1 MMIYTLEAISTGK
14 VEDLPYSTK
23 RPMRSALNKKRFA
36 GSMWLSN
43 TGFVEDEQEYKGH
56 GGPDKAVCLYSKKNY
71 SLWEQDVTVL
81 PEYAMFGENITVSD
95 LDEQDVHFGDQFKL
109 DDAVLEVSEIREPC
123 WKIQE
128 KYKIPNLIKRMSNSG
143 KTGFYLRV
151 LKEGY
156 VQEDSNLE
164 LLKYADNET
173 LLSVFDL
180 NEIYY
185 TDNKN
190 IERLAYAIKNPY
202 LTEERISKLERFLT
216 RAKKANNN

>member
-23 RPMRSALNKKRFA
+23 RPMRSALNKKKFT
-36 GSMWLSN
+36 GSMWLSK
-43 TGFVEDEQEYKGH
+43 TGFVEDEQEYKDH
-56 GGPDKAVCLYSKKNY
+56 GGPNKAVCLYSKKNY
-71 SLWEQDVTVL
+71 SLWEQDVSVL

-95 LDEQDVHFGDQFKL
+95 LDEKDVHFGDQFKL
-109 DDAVLEVSEIREPC
+109 GNAVLEVSEIREPC

-128 KYKIPNLIKRMSNSG
+128 KYKIPNLIKRMSTSG
-143 KTGFYLRV
+143 KTGFYFRV

-164 LLKYADNET
+164 LIKQANNET

-180 NEIYY
+180 NQIYY
-185 TDNKN
+185 SDNKN
-190 IERLAYAIKNPY
+190 IERLTYASKNPY

-216 RAKKANNN
+216 RAKKAEK

>member
-23 RPMRSALNKKRFA
+23 RTMRSALNKKKFA
-36 GSMWLSN
+36 GSMWLSK
-43 TGFVEDEQEYKGH
+43 TGFVEDEQEYKDH
-56 GGPDKAVCLYSKKNY
+56 GGPNKAVCLYSKKNY
-71 SLWEQDVTVL
+71 SLWEQDVSVL

-95 LDEQDVHFGDQFKL
+95 LDEKDVHFGDQFKL
-109 DDAVLEVSEIREPC
+109 GNAVLEVSEIREPC

-128 KYKIPNLIKRMSNSG
+128 KYKIPNLIKRMSTSG
-143 KTGFYLRV
+143 KTGFYFRV

-164 LLKYADNET
+164 LIKQANNET

-180 NEIYY
+180 NQIYY
-185 TDNKN
+185 SDNKN
-190 IERLAYAIKNPY
+190 IERLTYALKNPY

-216 RAKKANNN
+216 RAKKAKK

>member
-23 RPMRSALNKKRFA
+23 RPMRSALNKKKFA
-36 GSMWLSN
+36 GSMWLSKI
-43 TGFVEDEQEYKGH
+43 GFVEDEQEYKGH
-56 GGPDKAVCLYSKKNY
+56 GGPNKAVCLYSKKNY
-71 SLWEQDVTVL
+71 SLWEQDVSVL

-95 LDEQDVHFGDQFKL
+95 LDEKDVHFGDQFKL
-109 DDAVLEVSEIREPC
+109 GDAILEVSEIREPC

-128 KYKIPNLIKRMSNSG
+128 KYKIPNLIKRMSTSG
-143 KTGFYLRV
+143 KTGFYFRV

-164 LLKYADNET
+164 LIKQANNET

-180 NEIYY
+180 NQIYY
-185 TDNKN
+185 SDNKN
-190 IERLAYAIKNPY
+190 IERLTYALKNPY

-216 RAKKANNN
+216 RAKK

>member
-23 RPMRSALNKKRFA
+23 RPMRSALNKKKFA
-36 GSMWLSN
+36 GSMWLSK
-43 TGFVEDEQEYKGH
+43 TGFVEDEQEYKDH
-56 GGPDKAVCLYSKKNY
+56 GGPNKAVCLYSKKNY
-71 SLWEQDVTVL
+71 SLWEQDVSVL

-95 LDEQDVHFGDQFKL
+95 LDEKDVHFGDQFKL
-109 DDAVLEVSEIREPC
+109 GNAVLEVSEIREPC

-128 KYKIPNLIKRMSNSG
+128 KYKIPNLIKRMSTSG
-143 KTGFYLRV
+143 KTGFYFRV

-164 LLKYADNET
+164 LIKQANNET

-180 NEIYY
+180 NQIYY
-185 TDNKN
+185 SDNKN
-190 IERLAYAIKNPY
+190 IERLTYALKNPY

-216 RAKKANNN
+216 RAEKAKK

>member
-23 RPMRSALNKKRFA
+23 RPMRSALNKKKFA
-36 GSMWLSN
+36 GSMWLSK
-43 TGFVEDEQEYKGH
+43 TGFVEDEQEYKDH
-56 GGPDKAVCLYSKKNY
+56 GGPNKAVCLYSKKNY
-71 SLWEQDVTVL
+71 SLWEQDVSVL

-95 LDEQDVHFGDQFKL
+95 LDEKDVHFGDQFKL
-109 DDAVLEVSEIREPC
+109 GNAVLEVSEIREPC

-128 KYKIPNLIKRMSNSG
+128 KYKIPNLIKRMSTSG
-143 KTGFYLRV
+143 KTGFYFRV

-164 LLKYADNET
+164 LIKQANNET

-180 NEIYY
+180 NQIYY
-185 TDNKN
+185 IDNKN
-190 IERLAYAIKNPY
+190 IERLTYALKNPH

-216 RAKKANNN
+216 RAEKAKK

>member
-23 RPMRSALNKKRFA
+23 RPMRSALNKKKFA
-36 GSMWLSN
+36 GSMWLSK
-43 TGFVEDEQEYKGH
+43 TGFVEDEQEYKDH
-56 GGPDKAVCLYSKKNY
+56 GGPNKAVCLYSKKNY
-71 SLWEQDVTVL
+71 SLWEQDVSVL

-95 LDEQDVHFGDQFKL
+95 LDEKDVHFGDQFKL
-109 DDAVLEVSEIREPC
+109 GNAVLEVSEIREPC

-128 KYKIPNLIKRMSNSG
+128 KYKIPNLIKRMSTSG
-143 KTGFYLRV
+143 KTGFYFRV

-164 LLKYADNET
+164 LIKQANNET

-180 NEIYY
+180 NQIYY
-185 TDNKN
+185 IDNKN
-190 IERLAYAIKNPY
+190 IERLTYALKNPY

-216 RAKKANNN
+216 RAEKAKK

>member
-1 MMIYTLEAISTGK
+1 MIYTLEAISTGK

-36 GSMWLSN
+36 GSMWLSK
-43 TGFVEDEQEYKGH
+43 TGFVKDEQEYKGH

-109 DDAVLEVSEIREPC
+109 GDAVLEVSEIREPC

>member
-1 MMIYTLEAISTGK
+1 M
-14 VEDLPYSTK
+14 
-23 RPMRSALNKKRFA
+23 
-36 GSMWLSN
+36 
-43 TGFVEDEQEYKGH
+43 
-56 GGPDKAVCLYSKKNY
+56 
-71 SLWEQDVTVL
+71 
-81 PEYAMFGENITVSD
+81 SD
-95 LDEQDVHFGDQFKL
+95 
-109 DDAVLEVSEIREPC
+109 
-123 WKIQE
+123 
-128 KYKIPNLIKRMSNSG
+128 SG